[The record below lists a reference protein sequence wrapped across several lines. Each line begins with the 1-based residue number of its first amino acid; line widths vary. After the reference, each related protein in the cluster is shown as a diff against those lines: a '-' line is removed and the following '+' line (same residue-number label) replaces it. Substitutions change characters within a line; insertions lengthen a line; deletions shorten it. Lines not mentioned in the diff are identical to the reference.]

1 VNKSPQYESDTVAV
15 NVVFYDT
22 ADTSTIL
29 HEKTFQFPAHYSTVE
44 LLAAVRGEGA
54 EARRS
59 REQVD
64 ALLSTIVIDSEGN
77 V

>member
-1 VNKSPQYESDTVAV
+1 VNKSPQYDSDAVAV
-15 NVVFYDT
+15 NVVFFDT
-22 ADTSTIL
+22 VDTSTIL
-29 HEKTFQFPAHYSTVE
+29 HEKTFHFPAHYSNVE
-44 LLAAVRGEGA
+44 LLAAVKGEGA

-64 ALLSTIVIDSEGN
+64 ALLATIVIDSEGN